1 MKILPRQIVVLL
13 IELYQKLSRALPR
26 KQCRF
31 WPTCSQYPLQ
41 SVEKYGV
48 FKGLFWGIKRISR
61 CHPANPGGI
70 DELN

>member
-13 IELYQKLSRALPR
+13 IKLYQNLSRALPR
-26 KQCRF
+26 QQCRF
-31 WPTCSQYPLQ
+31 WPTCSQYTLQ
-41 SVEKYGV
+41 AVEKYGL